1 MLPVPSET
9 TSIAIETQL
18 KTLQELPYFPILNF
32 LAEENEAKLCKI
44 VSQLKTGTSDFYEFI
59 FLAYSLSKSETDF
72 DLLTSSEKLPVYEK
86 IVAVSELCGID
97 LPPYINVLK
106 KIADNKQF
114 GLYSENQEIAF
125 FLEEYDRYK
134 NSCDATEFLR
144 GFRKILKYPTQC
156 LFERFI
162 HDDIFSLIKSTLDF
176 FDSKITNE
184 QILVFYVY
192 GLHYYESDIS
202 NEDENFLLN
211 HIKFCVNYLS
221 SHNKITFLPPSETRL
236 IPKFEDDES
245 AIYYFFDHN
254 KETVHSLDRFVALL
268 KDICPSQEANDFCDF
283 LRLNL
288 HKNKAVS
295 CDDIKNH
302 FVKTMAKIIRE
313 KIKSENIQL
322 YKDIC
327 NLLPQWFICERS
339 PHLFHHGGFTYYHFF
354 DYYGVF
360 LFYAAEHGNQNQKV
374 PEAHVKI
381 ELEILEK
388 NKNGYVTLWNWNSL
402 NEDSLLNLKSM
413 TNQNIVEWFL
423 RTNRHEYCDDCLSE
437 LCKVYP
443 RQQIYQICSYRSSII
458 KRHDSGICFHC
469 GSKKTTRSIKE

>member
-1 MLPVPSET
+1 MRTLATLNQLQKISLSLPLLPVPSET

-32 LAEENEAKLCKI
+32 LAKENEAKLCKI
-44 VSQLKTGTSDFYEFI
+44 VSQLKTGTSDFYKFV
-59 FLAYSLSKSETDF
+59 FLAYGLSRAETDF

-86 IVAVSELCGID
+86 IVAVSDLCGIA

-125 FLEEYDRYK
+125 FLKEYDRYK

-162 HDDIFSLIKSTLDF
+162 HDDIFSLIKSTLKSF
-176 FDSKITNE
+176 ASKIASE
-184 QILVFYVY
+184 QTLVFYVY

-221 SHNKITFLPPSETRL
+221 SHDEIIFSPSSEIRL

-254 KETVHSLDRFVALL
+254 KETVHSLDRFVGLL
-268 KDICPSQEANDFCDF
+268 KDICSSQEANDFCDF
-283 LRLNL
+283 LRSNL
-288 HKNKAVS
+288 YKTKAVS
-295 CDDIKNH
+295 CDDTKNH
-302 FVKTMAKIIRE
+302 FVKTMAKIICE

-327 NLLPQWFICERS
+327 NLLPQRFICERS
-339 PHLFHHGGFTYYHFF
+339 PNLSRHGNFTYYQFF
-354 DYYGVF
+354 DYHEDF

-374 PEAHVKI
+374 PEAHIKI
-381 ELEILEK
+381 EVEILEK
-388 NKNGYVTLWNWNSL
+388 NKNGYVTLWKWNH
-402 NEDSLLNLKSM
+402 LK
-413 TNQNIVEWFL
+413 
-423 RTNRHEYCDDCLSE
+423 
-437 LCKVYP
+437 P
-443 RQQIYQICSYRSSII
+443 
-458 KRHDSGICFHC
+458 
-469 GSKKTTRSIKE
+469 